1 MNLKLVAAVAI
12 IVVIVALGLAF
23 SNIFQNPNQ
32 GTTDLL
38 IDEVEWLLEGDYT
51 TMSIPI
57 QNVGGMPVTI
67 KSISVR
73 KSGIGSTEYA
83 DNDPIGINSGT
94 DAIASG
100 GAEVFYWNSGRG
112 SAPFDF
118 LQSGET
124 YVIKVTTGT
133 GSFFEKTVTAPIELW

>member
-1 MNLKLVAAVAI
+1 MNLKLIAAVAV

-38 IDEVEWLLEGDYT
+38 IDAVEWISEGDYT

-67 KSISVR
+67 ESISVR
-73 KSGIGSTEYA
+73 KSGSGSTEYT
-83 DNDPIGINSGT
+83 DNDPIGINSGENT
-94 DAIASG
+94 IASG
-100 GAEVFYWNSGRG
+100 GAEVFYWNSGKS

-124 YVIKVTTGT
+124 YVIKVTCGT
-133 GSFFEKTVTAPIELW
+133 GSFFEETVTAPTEMW